1 MLIVLKEVLA
11 ILSEAS
17 SWLILSQILMP
28 RTMKIDSTLGS
39 EYAVVM
45 IKHHGMKSQYRDVN
59 R

>member
-1 MLIVLKEVLA
+1 MLIVLNGVLA
-11 ILSEAS
+11 ILSNAS
-17 SWLILSQILMP
+17 SWLSLSQILMP

-45 IKHHGMKSQYRDVN
+45 ITYHRMKSQYRDVN